1 MNIYALF
8 PLIATIAYIPLLIT
22 TIGTRPWLR
31 KHKLFTLFLIA
42 AMTWSL
48 TSVFLRS
55 NFFPQHNFFLLQ
67 LILITLTW
75 MAVQFHCFTSSFF
88 APGEGRWLPFAY
100 GSLLAIITLVLLG
113 YIPEGVTASGDKL
126 YLDYGKGVIFMA
138 IPLLVLVTRNVYV
151 FRRRLR
157 VLDNAVLYNQIIS
170 LLLGIIV
177 LTTFIFVALLPW
189 GREFPVSHFGNLVNA
204 FILSYATIR
213 HQLVDIRFVLRR
225 GLVWI
230 ILGIMGA
237 SSYWLLLFILHII
250 FHFELDPTTTFATT
264 IAAVLVVIFI
274 YKLRGIFF
282 ATIGKAFQGQSYDY
296 RQKLSDFA
304 NKIHRVF
311 SLREQGGELLMLVTK
326 AIRCN
331 KAGLLFLEVG
341 SEDFTTQLVEPNQE
355 DGSLSGLR
363 LRGQNPIV
371 EYLKRERKPLTR
383 ENLAIVPEFRSLS

>member
-100 GSLLAIITLVLLG
+100 GSMAAIIILVLLG
-113 YIPEGVTASGDKL
+113 YIPEGVTANGDKL
-126 YLDYGKGVIFMA
+126 YLDYGKGVIFLA
-138 IPLLVLVTRNVYV
+138 IPLLTLVARNVYV
-151 FRRRLR
+151 FWKRLR
-157 VLDNAVLYNQIIS
+157 VLNNAVLYNQIVS
-170 LLLGIIV
+170 LLLGIFVI
-177 LTTFIFVALLPW
+177 TIFVLFGLLPW
-189 GREFPVSHFGNLVNA
+189 GREFPISHFGNLVNA

-230 ILGIMGA
+230 SLGIMGA
-237 SSYWLLLFILHII
+237 SSYWLLLFILDII
-250 FHFELDPTTTFATT
+250 FHFELDPTTASATT
-264 IAAVLVVIFI
+264 VASVLSIMFI
-274 YKLRGIFF
+274 YKLRRIFF
-282 ATIGKAFQGQSYDY
+282 TTIGKAFQGQSYDH
-296 RQKLSDFA
+296 RQKL
-304 NKIHRVF
+304 
-311 SLREQGGELLMLVTK
+311 
-326 AIRCN
+326 
-331 KAGLLFLEVG
+331 
-341 SEDFTTQLVEPNQE
+341 
-355 DGSLSGLR
+355 
-363 LRGQNPIV
+363 
-371 EYLKRERKPLTR
+371 
-383 ENLAIVPEFRSLS
+383 